1 MVQPVLEKGPSA
13 IGAVGEDS
21 VIEGTVHSVISH
33 HVLDCVEQTM
43 AIIHSGTAQPHRT
56 HPRPHSVGFDGGQEG
71 GREGCWLRH
80 RVHDSSSVGWL
91 DVRMF
96 GFILHALSCRSFIRH
111 ILHSTPSDAQP
122 LWSTLVGFCRA
133 LIAVIAG
140 HCMCSV
146 SMYVSRSCRHAF
158 HNSRGDVWVDM
169 CELLVAHARDGW
181 LCV

>member
-21 VIEGTVHSVISH
+21 VIEGTVQLGYIPSRSRLCRADHGNHPLWHRSAPSH
-33 HVLDCVEQTM
+33 TSSATLGWVRRG
-43 AIIHSGTAQPHRT
+43 S
-56 HPRPHSVGFDGGQEG
+56 G

-111 ILHSTPSDAQP
+111 ILHSTRSKAQP